1 MRLVI
6 FKEVNFR
13 IEYDMSFLSI
23 FSNLDTNKQTNNSY
37 FNNGTNMS
45 E

>member
-1 MRLVI
+1 MGLVI

-23 FSNLDTNKQTNNSY
+23 FSNLDTNKQTTLILTT
-37 FNNGTNMS
+37 GQI
-45 E
+45 